1 MHHRRTCSSTL
12 TLCFLILL
20 TLSQAKLV
28 QINIK
33 CIGPKFGYYTQI
45 SNLHGLS
52 VKKFLKNS
60 YASHMSFKSTIVTI
74 YISKKIFKL

>member
-1 MHHRRTCSSTL
+1 MHHRKTCSSNL

-20 TLSQAKLV
+20 ILSQAKLV

-33 CIGPKFGYYTQI
+33 CIDLKFGYYTQI
-45 SNLHGLS
+45 SNFYDLN
-52 VKKFLKNS
+52 VKKFPKNS
-60 YASHMSFKSTIVTI
+60 YASHTSFKSTTVTI